1 MFVFLT
7 VPPIAVQADD
17 DVVGEWDLCGVCGSL
32 APLAVPIVSI
42 IDLCSDAC
50 FITVMLEEENVDHD
64 GDGKS
69 NSCDLD
75 DRPTTTMAATCV
87 YGAQ

>member
-1 MFVFLT
+1 M
-7 VPPIAVQADD
+7 IAVQADE
-17 DVVGEWDLCGVCGSL
+17 DVVGEWEPCGGWGSL
-32 APLAVPIVSI
+32 APLAVQIVSVT
-42 IDLCSDAC
+42 DVCSDAC
-50 FITVMLEEENVDHD
+50 FVTMMLEENSEDHD